1 MVPVP
6 YGDGET
12 TFSNYFIHQHSPEVE
27 KGVLCMMNE
36 DFNRAPQA
44 PQARKPF
51 TPNRYSNSGGYNYSY
66 NNQSQNQ
73 NQGGYNGGQQH
84 PRRRTDRFKRE
95 SLNVNDK
102 IAHQNDIII
111 RLLKEIRDRLP
122 PPPAVATEGGEP
134 GLPQEQN
141 AGEQQ
146 PEMLLAQ
153 NGPQESVPEV
163 SAEHAPEE
171 DDSEPDP
178 NNA

>member
-1 MVPVP
+1 
-6 YGDGET
+6 
-12 TFSNYFIHQHSPEVE
+12 
-27 KGVLCMMNE
+27 MMNE

-44 PQARKPF
+44 APQGRKPF
-51 TPNRYSNSGGYNYSY
+51 SPNRYSNSGGYNYGY
-66 NNQSQNQ
+66 NNQNQSQ
-73 NQGGYNGGQQH
+73 NQGGYNGQQH

-122 PPPAVATEGGEP
+122 PPPTVTTEDVEP

-141 AGEQQ
+141 VREQQ
-146 PEMLLAQ
+146 PDTLLAQ
-153 NGPQESVPEV
+153 NESREGAPEAM
-163 SAEHAPEE
+163 AEHAQEE